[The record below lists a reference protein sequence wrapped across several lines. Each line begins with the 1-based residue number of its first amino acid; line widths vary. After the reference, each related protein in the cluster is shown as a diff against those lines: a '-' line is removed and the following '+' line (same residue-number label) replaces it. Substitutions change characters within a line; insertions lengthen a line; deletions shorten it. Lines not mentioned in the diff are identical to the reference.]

1 MSSAN
6 QPPPPEE
13 SHPESSPHT
22 IHLAEGEKEINLQ
35 QTVQASDSI
44 VQGVSQDF
52 NVTIFNQTYSIK
64 PKWVIALVATAVG
77 IILMAIWGSTSW
89 ISAKSAVRQPEK
101 MKAILRVGVAGFA
114 IDGAVENDTLG
125 NDIAQELAIN
135 IDRILTQLNY
145 EFSHEVWGPDRI
157 GQIQGDTREKRAAS
171 AQEIAAQ
178 YNAAIVIYGAIDATS
193 PTWFVTPEFYISGQS
208 FIDALEVTG
217 QYELGAPFVI
227 PGNGDNASRIVLSS
241 ELAGRAQPLT
251 ELIVGLAFYAT
262 RNFERAFQEFKSL
275 EESQTWPDD
284 MGGKQVL
291 YLLLGNTSL
300 RQEDLET
307 AELYYR
313 QSIEADA
320 NYSRAY
326 AGLGN
331 LYFLQSLVPVTDS
344 DNLQALDPEMIT
356 QSIDAYLKARNASN
370 QPALSDIET
379 KVHFGLGQAYLM
391 QSYADETVMVAPA
404 IPEYEAVIEAYDDGA
419 NPRVK
424 ELAAE
429 AYVRLGKIYAAGG
442 ETDYAIELYEKG
454 IKLIEEVGDLQR
466 RDEFKEDLQTI
477 IDSKEQ
483 T

>member
-1 MSSAN
+1 
-6 QPPPPEE
+6 
-13 SHPESSPHT
+13 
-22 IHLAEGEKEINLQ
+22 
-35 QTVQASDSI
+35 
-44 VQGVSQDF
+44 
-52 NVTIFNQTYSIK
+52 
-64 PKWVIALVATAVG
+64 
-77 IILMAIWGSTSW
+77 
-89 ISAKSAVRQPEK
+89 
-101 MKAILRVGVAGFA
+101 
-114 IDGAVENDTLG
+114 
-125 NDIAQELAIN
+125 
-135 IDRILTQLNY
+135 
-145 EFSHEVWGPDRI
+145 
-157 GQIQGDTREKRAAS
+157 
-171 AQEIAAQ
+171 
-178 YNAAIVIYGAIDATS
+178 
-193 PTWFVTPEFYISGQS
+193 
-208 FIDALEVTG
+208 
-217 QYELGAPFVI
+217 
-227 PGNGDNASRIVLSS
+227 
-241 ELAGRAQPLT
+241 
-251 ELIVGLAFYAT
+251 
-262 RNFERAFQEFKSL
+262 
-275 EESQTWPDD
+275 
-284 MGGKQVL
+284 
-291 YLLLGNTSL
+291 
-300 RQEDLET
+300 
-307 AELYYR
+307 LYYR